1 MQNVLRELSSSKV
14 QLRKTGSPYVSR
26 ISSAVD
32 GSTSSKYTS
41 VAVRS
46 IHESKTPKDE
56 DFSYLPKTPS
66 KKSRLD
72 PSSALMN
79 LDWPS
84 PDTVQRADS
93 RLDRAAEE
101 LATKQPTLLSRL
113 TVLADEPEAMAVSS
127 SSSPSPSTLQE
138 DTSAAAQASGLMNR
152 NGVAARL
159 LGHHQTTTR
168 PRYSPL
174 QRSMT
179 DPTQLKSQKL
189 SFKTRES
196 QPVTDSKHVSFQS
209 LTEDLD
215 NERRWYLE
223 SDTDGWRVSQ

>member
-1 MQNVLRELSSSKV
+1 
-14 QLRKTGSPYVSR
+14 
-26 ISSAVD
+26 
-32 GSTSSKYTS
+32 
-41 VAVRS
+41 
-46 IHESKTPKDE
+46 
-56 DFSYLPKTPS
+56 
-66 KKSRLD
+66 
-72 PSSALMN
+72 MN

-93 RLDRAAEE
+93 KLDRAAEE
-101 LATKQPTLLSRL
+101 LATIQPTLLSRL
-113 TVLADEPEAMAVSS
+113 TVLADEPEAMAGSS

-138 DTSAAAQASGLMNR
+138 DTRAAAQASGLRNW

-159 LGHHQTTTR
+159 LGHPQTTTR
-168 PRYSPL
+168 PRHSPL

-179 DPTQLKSQKL
+179 DPTQLNSQKL
-189 SFKTRES
+189 SFKTRKS

-209 LTEDLD
+209 LAEDLD